1 MGRKV
6 LHCGDQGAGLSAKLA
21 NNYLLALNNIATA
34 EAMNL
39 GMRWGLDPKKLAG
52 VLNVST
58 GRCWPS
64 EVNNPVKGVVE
75 TAPAGRDYAGG
86 FGIALMKKDLRLA
99 MVAAEE
105 AGAQMKL
112 ADAAFKVYDEAA
124 DREDCK
130 GRDFSV
136 VYRAGEPGEDA
147 LYDDNNALLAMRL
160 PGLAD
165 EYRKHI
171 ESQKQE
177 IEETIQNLLGVL
189 WCRVMT
195 TQLWKSRSF
204 NLAIPIY
211 LPQDRTMYLRLP
223 SPYRLG
229 ESQCPENV
237 EEKLRTEMATYSWIS
252 KNCADVPIPTL
263 HAFGLPDGSTYTH
276 PDDSPLIERVWSY
289 VQHMERRLFGQPA
302 AISHIRRRVRHSLD
316 YGFLLLS
323 KARGKSL
330 AFSWENEGIPSGI
343 PRDRTYAETEA
354 YISDLITVQDN
365 KIRHQPNAIHDVTD
379 CRKQLAALTALRA
392 VMHQFI
398 KPELRDGPFFYTL
411 TDLHPSNIF
420 VDEYWNVVDII
431 DLEWAHSMP
440 LQMQRP
446 PFWLTSRG
454 VDGFDNDAALSEYA
468 TVLVEYFQTYETE
481 ERRRNRTD
489 FQTSVYRDMWHRG
502 SFWYFHA
509 AAIPAAMYGLFNKRI
524 QPLFNKEHARSTA
537 VDDVLHYYW
546 GQGLDSFTA
555 RKLAN
560 KEQYLVNT
568 TKVESLEIDA
578 EGLSPRRRRAA

>member
-1 MGRKV
+1 MT
-6 LHCGDQGAGLSAKLA
+6 A
-21 NNYLLALNNIATA
+21 NMLA
-34 EAMNL
+34 EATCSSNT
-39 GMRWGLDPKKLAG
+39 DP
-52 VLNVST
+52 VED
-58 GRCWPS
+58 PP
-64 EVNNPVKGVVE
+64 NP
-75 TAPAGRDYAGG
+75 
-86 FGIALMKKDLRLA
+86 
-99 MVAAEE
+99 
-105 AGAQMKL
+105 
-112 ADAAFKVYDEAA
+112 
-124 DREDCK
+124 
-130 GRDFSV
+130 
-136 VYRAGEPGEDA
+136 EPEPDSLEDA
-147 LYDDNNALLAMRL
+147 LYDDNNALVAMRL

-171 ESQKQE
+171 ESEKEE
-177 IEETIQNLLGVL
+177 IEETIQNLLGVR

-195 TQLWKSRSF
+195 SQLWKSGSF

-223 SPYRLG
+223 FPYRLG
-229 ESQCPENV
+229 ESQCPGNV
-237 EEKLRTEMATYSWIS
+237 EEKLRTEIATYSWIS

-263 HAFGLPDGSTYTH
+263 HAFGLPDGSTYTR
-276 PDDSPLIERVWSY
+276 PDDSPFIERVWSY
-289 VQHMERRLFGQPA
+289 VQHIKRRLFGQPA

-330 AFSWENEGIPSGI
+330 AFSWGKHCQEKAYRENLFRSLARISLSLHSIPFNRIGALSLQPNMSIAMTNRPLHLYFHMLENEGIPSGI

-365 KIRHQPNAIHDVTD
+365 KLRHQPNAIHDVTD

-392 VMHQFI
+392 VMHHFI

-420 VDEYWNVVDII
+420 VDEHWNVVDII

-468 TVLVEYFQTYETE
+468 TVLDEYFQTYETE

-555 RKLAN
+555 RKLAD
-560 KEQYLVNT
+560 KEQYLVN
-568 TKVESLEIDA
+568 VREQYRA
-578 EGLSPRRRRAA
+578 LSGGKKRG